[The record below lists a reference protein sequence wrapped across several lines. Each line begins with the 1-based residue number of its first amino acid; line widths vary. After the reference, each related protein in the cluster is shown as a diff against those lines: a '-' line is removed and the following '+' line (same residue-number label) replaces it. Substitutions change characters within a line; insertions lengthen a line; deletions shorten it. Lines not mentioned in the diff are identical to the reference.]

1 MNPEETKYTCDQC
14 LPGANNMATI
24 TNLSDN
30 LRWLL
35 LNISAGMPDF
45 RLRYR
50 SRYIERRKL
59 SLQRAAHVAVIRRKW
74 VFHELT
80 CALFASAH
88 SA

>member
-30 LRWLL
+30 LRWLM

-45 RLRYR
+45 RLRYWKNYC
-50 SRYIERRKL
+50 SL
-59 SLQRAAHVAVIRRKW
+59 SALISNVVG
-74 VFHELT
+74 LT
-80 CALFASAH
+80 GFQSVQKNDR
-88 SA
+88 